1 MPARKL
7 FRQCS
12 FITVPGLVL
21 FGFAISGPTL
31 FFAQSKA
38 PAPSSA
44 AASVASVQEF
54 PVTMRQNVK
63 AGKTPV
69 GTKIE
74 AKLTIAT
81 LVNGTVIPAGA
92 VFSGEVVES
101 AAKSS
106 SDPSRI
112 AIRMNSVQWKNA
124 SKPIT
129 VYLTAWYYPIQMR
142 QDADHDRD
150 DCQSPGG
157 MGIKCPLGPGN
168 AGASRFPPDALPP
181 SPGQVSPTRVA
192 MKDVESTRGADG
204 TIALT
209 STHSNISVDKTTTY
223 VLATGDLTTGR
234 SK

>member
-12 FITVPGLVL
+12 FMTVPGLVL
-21 FGFAISGPTL
+21 FGFAISGPTPL
-31 FFAQSKA
+31 FRAVKG
-38 PAPSSA
+38 SSPCERW
-44 AASVASVQEF
+44 SVASVQEF

-92 VFSGEVVES
+92 IFSGEVVES

-112 AIRMNSVQWKNA
+112 AIRMDSVQWKNA

-157 MGIKCPLGPGN
+157 MGMKCPLGP
-168 AGASRFPPDALPP
+168 ACRASRFPPDALPP
-181 SPGQVSPTRVA
+181 PPGRRFRPAGLR
-192 MKDVESTRGADG
+192 
-204 TIALT
+204 
-209 STHSNISVDKTTTY
+209 
-223 VLATGDLTTGR
+223 
-234 SK
+234 